1 MKKFINKPESFVDD
15 MIDGIVDAHS
25 NQVCLLKNDNRV
37 LLRTTEKGE
46 GKVAI
51 VTAGGSGHLPLF
63 LGYVG
68 EGMLDGCAIGNVFA
82 SPSASSMADMIR
94 ACNKGK
100 GVVCLF
106 GNYGGDKMNFQMA
119 CDEVEFDDIETRQLI
134 AGDDIAS
141 SPKATKVKRRGV
153 AGIVYAYKIV
163 GAAAERGM
171 TIDEVMRVG
180 EKTLENIRT
189 MGFAT
194 SPCIIPEVGKPSFTI
209 ADDEIEVGMGIHGE
223 PGIKVMKMMTAD
235 EVAKCAVEAILAD
248 FGENKPHK
256 VSVMINGLGSTPMEE
271 QYIVYKSVSNLLK
284 KENISIVH
292 PHIGEFATSMEMSGL
307 SVTLISLDHE
317 MEELLEDVAK
327 TPFYTNYNR

>member
-1 MKKFINKPESFVDD
+1 MKKIINKPETFVDD
-15 MIDGIVDAHS
+15 MIDGIIAAHS
-25 NQVCLLKNDNRV
+25 DKVCLMKNDNRV
-37 LLRTTEKGE
+37 LLRTNKKED

-68 EGMLDGCAIGNVFA
+68 HGMLDGCAVGNVFA

-94 ACNKGK
+94 SCDCGK
-100 GVVCLF
+100 GVICLY

-141 SPKATKVKRRGV
+141 SPNETSERRRGV

-171 TIDEVMRVG
+171 SIDEVMRIG
-180 EKTLENIRT
+180 EKTLANIRT

-194 SPCIIPEVGKPSFTI
+194 SPCVIPEVGKPSFTI

-223 PGIKVMKMMTAD
+223 PGIEVRKMMTAD
-235 EVAKCAVEAILAD
+235 KIAKLAVKSILAD
-248 FGENKPHK
+248 FGENKPKK
-256 VSVMINGLGSTPMEE
+256 VSVMINGLGSTPLEE
-271 QYIVYKSVSNLLK
+271 QYIVYKSVSELLK
-284 KENISIVH
+284 SENIEVVH
-292 PHIGEFATSMEMSGL
+292 PHLGEFATSMEMSGL
-307 SVTLISLDHE
+307 SVTLIALDDE
-317 MEELLEDVAK
+317 MQDLLEDVAQ